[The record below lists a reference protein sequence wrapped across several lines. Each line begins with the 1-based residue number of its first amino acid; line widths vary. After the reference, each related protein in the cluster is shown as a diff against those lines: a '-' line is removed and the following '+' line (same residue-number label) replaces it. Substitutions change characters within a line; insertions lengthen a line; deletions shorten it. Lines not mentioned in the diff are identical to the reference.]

1 MKDSTEYAQL
11 LKKLCNSL
19 KRKKSPPGPLEDL
32 DPITGLILACLS
44 EVTTESKAR
53 TALGRIRNNFV
64 DFNELRVSR
73 VEELVEVLGKG
84 FPLAK
89 ETSRRILSLL
99 RQIFNKHDNLSL
111 ENICEGSKR
120 QAKTYLDSLEDT
132 NSYIVARV
140 MLQSVGAHAFPVHPQ
155 MTSMLQKEEVVAPEA
170 NEAEIQGFLERQI
183 TSSQIRNIYPLLRK
197 HADSFR
203 GKRSKTE
210 RTSSAQETKPKTK
223 TKTKTKRKTK
233 KKTR

>member
-11 LKKLCNSL
+11 LKKLCNRL

-32 DPITGLILACLS
+32 DPITALILACLS
-44 EVTTESKAR
+44 EVTTENKAR
-53 TALGRIRNNFV
+53 TALGRIRSNFV

-73 VEELVEVLGKG
+73 VEEMVEILGKG

-99 RQIFNKHDNLSL
+99 RQIYNKHDILSL

-155 MTSMLQKEEVVAPEA
+155 MMAMLLKEEVVAPDAE
-170 NEAEIQGFLERQI
+170 EAEIQGFLERQI
-183 TSSQIRNIYPLLRK
+183 TSSQIRKIYPLLRK

-203 GKRSKTE
+203 GKRSKSE
-210 RTSSAQETKPKTK
+210 NTSATKETKP
-223 TKTKTKRKTK
+223 KTKTKRKTK